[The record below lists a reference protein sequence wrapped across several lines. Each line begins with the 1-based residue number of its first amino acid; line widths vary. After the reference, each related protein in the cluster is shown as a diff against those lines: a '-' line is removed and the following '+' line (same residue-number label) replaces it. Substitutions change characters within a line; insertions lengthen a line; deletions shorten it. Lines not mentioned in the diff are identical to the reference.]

1 MGAYSMTERKLL
13 TLDDFVKQPTTYT
26 RFGEKV
32 TRNPIEQVYNAGLLK
47 DYKQL
52 SVSHKYIRFTGM
64 QEEADGGEGWYI
76 RDDNIADDEDIGVI
90 IYIGQYRYRRLYG
103 AYVLVDWFYTG
114 DFGIALQR
122 ACKYASVRCIAGKVY
137 ECNSEITLKLDVRGV
152 SGKHG
157 MIDYGHVIIDLRG
170 ATINYNVE
178 NSSFCFNIRIYNRET
193 KFMLTNGTFNVS
205 DLAKLTL
212 KNIANVI
219 GGNNYTDMLTDMH
232 YNVDKELLPDTNRVV
247 LFSDP
252 TIEGVKTF
260 SKSLNYIGDALSAD
274 DNQAVTKDYMPA
286 SVDESLYIA
295 INDDRELNVVTFST
309 NFISGGNVV
318 TENNVKEVVNRL
330 GEVLANKVKNIT
342 NNIFMPGMYYTAIDS
357 DYLYLSY
364 PRLEYIKEPDYT
376 VNVLENAEYIFIPS
390 ALEFDEQFIGL
401 PIYNEIRCNKEI
413 VVPKSSLVS
422 EVCESTEQLLKESLI
437 PAENISGTSID
448 YYNTFTFKG
457 ASVNYYVYDTDL
469 LDGNNSPI
477 KYIAYSGNKVF
488 VFVTSD
494 GKQYAYA
501 NLLYYD
507 VCSYGVDNYN
517 VGQNF
522 YFITYVDSYNTKF
535 FDSVGMKYQEY
546 RDLKGDNNKV
556 LIPLINNNKLL
567 AIIEIISPT
576 SYYRDWKGGSNITYV
591 YLDTSKPARKLP
603 TPAII
608 CEDMLVTKVTANN
621 ISILADTIAGSE
633 YISIRY
639 KVDIYVKNYTENEDN
654 TVSFRVFYVK
664 AIVPVQAN
672 MQVFTSKNSIVPTAK
687 YKLRI
692 LYNNKLYHSSIGNLY
707 IPRFKIEYPHFQ
719 SVNLA
724 TVNSKDALARHY
736 NSNTLFTN
744 PLLTTI
750 KYVTLA
756 TNSFATNLAQIPTY
770 GTHYNHNQDER
781 SGSGCQCYQRD
792 TRIMATWLDSG
803 FLVEIN
809 IQGSNIMCDVMLHNR
824 TTISKYNTFQFNLAN
839 IGDRYILEAVFSGSI
854 VKYMRNAY
862 TPSTYYCAG
871 LSGIGYSDITPRSYY
886 LESTVPSCGKC
897 NKHNCPPRISGS
909 GIPGCWFYYLDL
921 FIGKIRMWNYIFGTD
936 AWRGLI
942 YRDGNLKNPY
952 KDRGSRPEYTR
963 TLPVYPYK
971 E

>member
-52 SVSHKYIRFTGM
+52 AVSHKYLKFTGM
-64 QEEADGGEGWYI
+64 QEENDGGEGWYI
-76 RDDNIADDEDIGVI
+76 RDDNITDDEDIGVI
-90 IYIGQYRYRRLYG
+90 IYIGQYKYRRLYG

-252 TIEGVKTF
+252 TVEGVKTF
-260 SKSLNYIGDALSAD
+260 TKSFNYAGDAVSAD
-274 DNQAVTKDYMPA
+274 DNHAVTKDYMPA
-286 SVDESLYIA
+286 AVDESLYIA
-295 INDDRELNVVTFST
+295 INDERELNVVTFST
-309 NFISGGNVV
+309 NFISGGNVA
-318 TENNVKEVVNRL
+318 TENNITAVVNSL
-330 GEVLANKVKNIT
+330 SEVLVNLVKNIT
-342 NNIFMPGMYYTAIDS
+342 NNIFYPGMYYAAIDS
-357 DYLYLSY
+357 EYLYLPY
-364 PRLEYIKEPDYT
+364 PRLEYIKESDYT
-376 VNVLENAEYIFIPS
+376 VNVLENAEYAFIPS

-437 PAENISGTSID
+437 PAENITNTYID
-448 YYNTFTFKG
+448 YYDTFTFNG
-457 ASVNYYVYDTDL
+457 TSVNYYVYDTDL

-477 KYIAYSGNKVF
+477 KYIAYSRNKVF

-507 VCSYGVDNYN
+507 VCSYGIDAYN
-517 VGQNF
+517 VGQHF
-522 YFITYVDSYNTKF
+522 YAISYVSSYNTKF
-535 FDSVGMKYQEY
+535 FDSIGMMYQEY
-546 RDLKGDNNKV
+546 RDLKGDNKV

-567 AIIEIISPT
+567 AIIEIINPAG
-576 SYYRDWKGGSNITYV
+576 YYRDWKGGANITYV
-591 YLDTSKPARKLP
+591 YPDTSKPARKLP

-608 CEDMLVTKVTANN
+608 CENMLVTKVAADN
-621 ISILADTIAGSE
+621 INILADTVAGGE
-633 YISIRY
+633 YISIRD
-639 KVDIYVKNYTENEDN
+639 KVDIYVKNYIENEDD

-672 MQVFTSKNSIVPTAK
+672 MQVFNSVNSIIPTAK

-692 LYNNKLYHSSIGNLY
+692 LYNNELYHSSVGSLY

-719 SVNLA
+719 SINLA
-724 TVNSKDALARHY
+724 AADSKDAIAKSY

-744 PLLTTI
+744 PLLTTL
-750 KYVTLA
+750 KYITLA
-756 TNSFATNLAQIPTY
+756 TTSFATNLAQIPTY
-770 GTHYNHNQDER
+770 GTHYNRNQDEKD
-781 SGSGCQCYQRD
+781 GSGCQCYQRN
-792 TRIMATWLDSG
+792 TSIMATWLDSG
-803 FLVEIN
+803 FMVKIN
-809 IQGSNIMCDVMLHNR
+809 IRGNIIACDTLMHQK
-824 TTISKYNTFQFNLAN
+824 TTISKYNTFTFNLAN
-839 IGDRYILEAVFSGSI
+839 IGDSGILEVMFSNSIARYI
-854 VKYMRNAY
+854 RNTYA
-862 TPSTYYCAG
+862 PSTSYCSN
-871 LSGIGYSDITPRSYY
+871 LSAIGYSDITTRSYY

-897 NKHNCPPRISGS
+897 DKHNCPPKLSGS

-963 TLPVYPYK
+963 TLPIYPYK